1 MNLELY
7 VKKFERLA
15 KIRLYEI
22 RYNFKT
28 NKEFK
33 FKKFDT
39 TIKKNI
45 IRTMLTFQV
54 NGALWPGWAGLGRVG
69 PGQFLTDIDCT
80 FKRNIFCPTSY
91 IEKIN
96 IS

>member
-39 TIKKNI
+39 TIKKKHYPNHVNI
-45 IRTMLTFQV
+45 SSQWGV
-54 NGALWPGWAGLGRVG
+54 VAGLGWTG
-69 PGQFLTDIDCT
+69 PGGTRSVLDRYRLYVQEKHFL
-80 FKRNIFCPTSY
+80 SY
-91 IEKIN
+91 KLYRKN
-96 IS
+96 KY